1 VKRIAAFTAALS
13 LATVLPT
20 AVTTEAGT
28 GRCPQYETLLTQ
40 LAPKGGWDVK
50 RMSRY
55 MWRESRCTPNVRS
68 RTRDSGLLQ
77 INDVNLPWLS
87 SKLHRRITPA
97 ALMDPTTNVR
107 AAARLC
113 EYGRRA
119 WGNCYQPWSL

>member
-1 VKRIAAFTAALS
+1 
-13 LATVLPT
+13 
-20 AVTTEAGT
+20 
-28 GRCPQYETLLTQ
+28 
-40 LAPKGGWDVK
+40 
-50 RMSRY
+50 MSRY

-87 SKLHRRITPA
+87 SKLHRRITPT
-97 ALMDPTTNVR
+97 ALMDPTTNVQ

-119 WGNCYQPWSL
+119 WGNCYQPWQTN